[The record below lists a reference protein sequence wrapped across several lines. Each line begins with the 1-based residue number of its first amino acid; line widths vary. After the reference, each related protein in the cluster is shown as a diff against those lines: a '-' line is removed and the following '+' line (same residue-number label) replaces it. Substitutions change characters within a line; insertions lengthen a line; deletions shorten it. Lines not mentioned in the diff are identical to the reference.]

1 MRPKA
6 DKSKIHKKRNY
17 KSNVLINRDAKLLN
31 EILLTKKKTLER
43 KNHFHVVVHMCNL
56 CSCEAKA

>member
-1 MRPKA
+1 MGPKA
-6 DKSKIHKKRNY
+6 DKSKIHKNEII
-17 KSNVLINRDAKLLN
+17 SQMVLINRDAKLLN
-31 EILLTKKKTLER
+31 EILLTQKKLER